1 LFFFHHLPMPH
12 PSPGRRMGAWGVERQ
27 PAPEPPSP
35 VRQREEPAPR
45 AGLRGSVAKAARGT
59 PDSRATPAGR
69 SPGVPRPSTPAGR
82 SPGVPRPSTPAGRV
96 PGSRDPRLPRA
107 ESRGPE
113 TLDSRRPSPGVPR
126 PSTPAGRVPGSRDPR
141 LPRAESRGPETLDSR
156 RPSPGVPTRGKP
168 STRPPTERKSPGEQN
183 TTPRNQN
190 EQTEN

>member
-1 LFFFHHLPMPH
+1 MGDLPGSPGAASNFCSSLPALFFFSPCFPFCFLFFFHHLPMPH

-82 SPGVPRPSTPAGRV
+82 V
-96 PGSRDPRLPRA
+96 PGSRLA
-107 ESRGPE
+107 GN
-113 TLDSRRPSPGVPR
+113 RRRVLRRKGKAQENKTQP
-126 PSTPAGRVPGSRDPR
+126 PATKTNKQKI
-141 LPRAESRGPETLDSR
+141 E
-156 RPSPGVPTRGKP
+156 
-168 STRPPTERKSPGEQN
+168 
-183 TTPRNQN
+183 
-190 EQTEN
+190 